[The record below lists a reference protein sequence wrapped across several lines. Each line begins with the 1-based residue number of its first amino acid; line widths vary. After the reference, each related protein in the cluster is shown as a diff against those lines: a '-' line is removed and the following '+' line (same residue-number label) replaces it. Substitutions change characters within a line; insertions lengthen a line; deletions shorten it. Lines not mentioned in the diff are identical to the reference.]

1 MNWSVILNIARTHLV
16 TKIKQTSVAA
26 LGVTFGIA
34 AYITLVS
41 FMTGLNSM
49 LDNLMLNQTPHIH
62 IYNEIEPSKDQP
74 IALYEKF
81 DNAIHVVHS
90 IKPKLTQ
97 KKIHNALPLITNL
110 NADTNVKG
118 AIPQVKAQ
126 IFYIAGSIEI
136 AGNLTG
142 IKPLEE
148 ARLFHFK
155 DYVVEGSAEVL
166 NNNDNGIIIGI
177 GIAKKMALH
186 VGDRIQI
193 STIKGAVFPLRIV
206 GFYQSGVTDVDAIQS
221 FANLKTV
228 QRILGEAENYITD
241 INVKLSSIDLALPMS
256 KKIERQFELRA
267 IDINSANA
275 QFETGTSVRNM
286 ITYAVSITL
295 LIVAGFVFTTF

>member
-1 MNWSVILNIARTHLV
+1 
-16 TKIKQTSVAA
+16 
-26 LGVTFGIA
+26 
-34 AYITLVS
+34 
-41 FMTGLNSM
+41 M
-49 LDNLMLNQTPHIH
+49 L
-62 IYNEIEPSKDQP
+62 PSKEQL
-74 IALYEKF
+74 IALYKKF

-136 AGNLTG
+136 AVNLTG

-155 DYVVEGSAEVL
+155 DYVVEGSAEAL

-177 GIAKKMALH
+177 GIAKKMALQ
-186 VGDRIQI
+186 VGHRIQI
-193 STIKGAVFPLRIV
+193 STIKDDIFPLRIV
-206 GFYQSGVTDVDAIQS
+206 EIYQSGISDVDAIQS

-228 QRILGEAENYITD
+228 QKILGEAENYITE
-241 INVKLSSIDLALPMS
+241 INVKLSNIDLALPMS
-256 KKIERQFELRA
+256 KKIKKQFELKA
-267 IDINSANA
+267 IDINTANA
-275 QFETGTSVRNM
+275 KFETETSVRN
-286 ITYAVSITL
+286 
-295 LIVAGFVFTTF
+295 LIK